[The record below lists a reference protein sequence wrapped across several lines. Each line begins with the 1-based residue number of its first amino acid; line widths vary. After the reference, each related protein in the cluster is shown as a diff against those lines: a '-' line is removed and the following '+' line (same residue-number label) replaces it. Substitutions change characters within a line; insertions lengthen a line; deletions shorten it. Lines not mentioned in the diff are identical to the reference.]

1 MKQFI
6 YVDFLSYLSIFLWEA
21 FNLYISI
28 LMAPHLVMGSALEY
42 IQNIW
47 ILYQFE
53 ILAITEVAEW
63 LRHIYFLIVRLKSNH
78 WIPYS
83 WNQKTA
89 LKWRRSLNEIAKLF
103 KINEVYIIL
112 RLYEI
117 TYLSLKITIYVL
129 IQPKFLLLG
138 IIVLIYVKYL
148 T

>member
-63 LRHIYFLIVRLKSNH
+63 LRHIYFLIVRRKSNH

-89 LKWRRSLNEIAKLF
+89 LKWRRSLNEISNLF
-103 KINEVYIIL
+103 KINDFSIQYVVNKVYIIL

-117 TYLSLKITIYVL
+117 AYLSLKITMYM
-129 IQPKFLLLG
+129 
-138 IIVLIYVKYL
+138 Y
-148 T
+148 